1 MKRANKLLS
10 LRKLKSC
17 VMGNI
22 IRVYCENTASHIDV
36 EMGTSLLS
44 LLQDLEIS
52 APYPLLAAYV
62 NNRLKELNYR
72 IYTPI
77 SIHFIDI
84 THFEGHRVYQRT
96 VTFLLQRAMKELYP
110 DNPFHVRHSLGS
122 GVYCE
127 AVGKQS
133 FSYAECQALEEAVK
147 RVAAEDITIQ
157 RKKEP
162 SAEIIE
168 KFEAAGYPD
177 KATLLRSRP
186 RLYSNVYYMG
196 QTVGYFFGPLAP
208 SSGYVNSFSI
218 CPYSEGFVVTLPDRT
233 DPTKVGRVPNAEK
246 MGGLFHQF
254 HEWMDIVGVPT
265 VGELNSRILQGDTS
279 ELIKIAE
286 AVHGRQ
292 FSNIADK
299 IYNAHR
305 ERGVKVV
312 LISGPS
318 SSGKT
323 TSAKRIGIQLRVLGL
338 HPVLISL
345 DDYFVNREDT
355 PKDENGDYDY
365 EALEALDLA
374 RLNDDLARLI
384 AGESVEIPRYDF
396 ITGTRQWH
404 EHPLQL
410 TERSVLIMEG
420 IHGLNPKL
428 TPAIPDDRKFKIY
441 LSCFTSVAMDN
452 ITRIHTTDN
461 RLLRRIT
468 RDYRTRGN
476 NAYDTIARWQSVRRG
491 EDKHIFPYQENADV
505 MVNTSLFYEL
515 GVIRPIVEPILREIP
530 DTVPEFGEAD
540 RLLRFLDN
548 FVPIKQDEIPLDSVL
563 REFVGGST
571 FTY

>member
-1 MKRANKLLS
+1 MDNR
-10 LRKLKSC
+10 
-17 VMGNI
+17 
-22 IRVYCENTASHIDV
+22 IRVYCENTASYIDV
-36 EMGTSLLS
+36 AMGTSLLG
-44 LLQDLEIS
+44 LLAELEIENS
-52 APYPLLAAYV
+52 EKYLAAYV

-72 IYTPI
+72 VYTPI
-77 SIHFIDI
+77 SIRFIDI

-96 VTFLLQRAMKELYP
+96 VTFILQAAMAQLYP
-110 DNPFHVRHSLGS
+110 DNQFHIRHSLGS

-127 AVGKQS
+127 AAGKEL
-133 FSYAECQALEEAVK
+133 FSNEECREIEAAARAIVAEN
-147 RVAAEDITIQ
+147 ITIQ
-157 RKKEP
+157 RRKEQTVD
-162 SAEIIE
+162 IVE
-168 KFEAAGYPD
+168 KFKKAGYPD
-177 KATLLRSRP
+177 KAKLLSSRP
-186 RLYSNVYYMG
+186 RLYNNIYYMG
-196 QTVGYFFGPLAP
+196 QNIGYFFGPLAP
-208 SSGYVNSFSI
+208 SSGYADRFDI
-218 CPYSEGFVVTLPDRT
+218 YPYKEGFVVAMPDRVN
-233 DPTKVGRVPNAEK
+233 PAKMGRIPKAEK

-286 AVHGRQ
+286 AVHSRQ

-299 IYNAHR
+299 IYQAHD

-338 HPVLISL
+338 QPVLISL

-365 EALEALDLA
+365 EALEALDLV
-374 RLNDDLARLI
+374 RLNDDLCRLI

-396 ITGTRQWH
+396 ITGTRKWH

-410 TERSVLIMEG
+410 TERSILIMEG

-428 TPAIPDDRKFKIY
+428 TPALPDDIKFKIY

-476 NAYDTIARWQSVRRG
+476 NGYDTIARWQSVRRG

-515 GVIRPIVEPILREIP
+515 GVLRPIVEPILREIP
-530 DTVPEFGEAD
+530 DTVPEYGEAS
-540 RLLRFLDN
+540 RLLHFLDN
-548 FVPIKQDEIPLDSVL
+548 FVPVPTDEIPLDSVL
-563 REFVGGST
+563 REFVGGSS
-571 FTY
+571 FKY

>member
-1 MKRANKLLS
+1 
-10 LRKLKSC
+10 
-17 VMGNI
+17 MGNI

-110 DNPFHVRHSLGS
+110 DNQFHVRHSLGS

-133 FSYAECQALEEAVK
+133 FSYDECQALEEAVK

>member
-1 MKRANKLLS
+1 MDNR
-10 LRKLKSC
+10 
-17 VMGNI
+17 
-22 IRVYCENTASHIDV
+22 IRVYCENTASYIDV
-36 EMGTSLLS
+36 AMATSLLG
-44 LLQDLEIS
+44 LLAELEIENS
-52 APYPLLAAYV
+52 EKYLAAYV

-72 IYTPI
+72 VYTPI
-77 SIHFIDI
+77 SIRFIDI

-96 VTFLLQRAMKELYP
+96 VTFILQAAMAQLYP
-110 DNPFHVRHSLGS
+110 DNQFHIRHSLGS

-127 AVGKQS
+127 AAGKEL
-133 FSYAECQALEEAVK
+133 FSSEECREIEAAARAIVAEN
-147 RVAAEDITIQ
+147 ITIQ
-157 RKKEP
+157 RRKEQTVD
-162 SAEIIE
+162 IVE
-168 KFEAAGYPD
+168 KFKKAGYPD
-177 KATLLRSRP
+177 KAKLLSSRP
-186 RLYSNVYYMG
+186 RLYNNIYYMG
-196 QTVGYFFGPLAP
+196 QNIGYFFGPLAP
-208 SSGYVNSFSI
+208 SSGYADRFDI
-218 CPYSEGFVVTLPDRT
+218 YPYKEGFVVAMPDRVN
-233 DPTKVGRVPNAEK
+233 PAKMGRIPKAEK

-286 AVHGRQ
+286 AVHSRQ

-299 IYNAHR
+299 IYQAHD

-338 HPVLISL
+338 QPVLISL

-365 EALEALDLA
+365 EALEALDLV
-374 RLNDDLARLI
+374 RLNDDLCRLI

-396 ITGTRQWH
+396 ITGTRKWH

-410 TERSVLIMEG
+410 TERSILIMEG

-428 TPAIPDDRKFKIY
+428 TPALPDDIKFKIY

-476 NAYDTIARWQSVRRG
+476 NGYDTIARWQSVRRG

-515 GVIRPIVEPILREIP
+515 GVLRPIVEPILREIP
-530 DTVPEFGEAD
+530 DTVPEYGEAS
-540 RLLRFLDN
+540 RLLHFLDN
-548 FVPIKQDEIPLDSVL
+548 FVPVPTDEIPLDSVL
-563 REFVGGST
+563 REFVGGSS
-571 FTY
+571 FKY

>member
-1 MKRANKLLS
+1 MS
-10 LRKLKSC
+10 
-17 VMGNI
+17 NI

-44 LLQDLEIS
+44 LLNNLDITN
-52 APYPLLAAYV
+52 PYPMLAAYV

-133 FSYAECQALEEAVK
+133 FSYDECQALEEAVK
-147 RVAAEDITIQ
+147 RAAAEDITIQ

-162 SAEIIE
+162 STEIIE

-196 QTVGYFFGPLAP
+196 QTIGYFFGPLAP
-208 SSGYVNSFSI
+208 SSGYVTLFSI
-218 CPYSEGFVVTLPDRT
+218 CPYSEGFVVTLPDRAE
-233 DPTKVGRVPNAEK
+233 PTKVGRVPNAEK

-299 IYNAHR
+299 IYKANR

-323 TSAKRIGIQLRVLGL
+323 TSAKRIGIQLRGLGL

-374 RLNDDLARLI
+374 RLNDDLSRLI

-540 RLLRFLDN
+540 RLLNFLDN

>member
-1 MKRANKLLS
+1 MNT
-10 LRKLKSC
+10 
-17 VMGNI
+17 
-22 IRVYCENTASHIDV
+22 IRVYCENTASYIDV

-44 LLQDLEIS
+44 LLNNLDITN
-52 APYPLLAAYV
+52 PYPMLAAYI
-62 NNRLKELNYR
+62 NNCLKELRYR
-72 IYTPI
+72 IYTPV
-77 SIHFIDI
+77 SIRFIDI
-84 THFEGHRVYQRT
+84 SHFEGHRVYQRT
-96 VTFLLQRAMKELYP
+96 VTFLLQRAMKELYSEQ
-110 DNPFHVRHSLGS
+110 PFHVRHSLGS
-122 GVYCE
+122 GIYCE
-127 AVGKQS
+127 AEGKQG
-133 FSYAECQALEEAVK
+133 FSYAECQQIEDAVRK
-147 RVAAEDITIQ
+147 IAAENIEIQ

-162 SAEIIE
+162 SADIIA
-168 KFEAAGYPD
+168 KFEAEGYAD

-186 RLYSNVYYMG
+186 RLYSNIYYMG
-196 QTVGYFFGPLAP
+196 QTTGYFFGPLAP
-208 SSGYVNSFSI
+208 SSGYVDCFSI
-218 CPYSEGFVVTLPDRT
+218 CPYGEGFVVTMPDRSN
-233 DPTKVGRVPNAEK
+233 PAKIGRVPNAEK

-265 VGELNSRILQGDTS
+265 VGELNSRIMQGDTS

-292 FSNIADK
+292 FTNIADK
-299 IYNAHR
+299 IYAAHR
-305 ERGVKVV
+305 DRGVKVI

-374 RLNDDLARLI
+374 RLNDDLSHLI

-404 EHPLQL
+404 EQPLQL
-410 TERSVLIMEG
+410 TESSVLIMEG
-420 IHGLNPKL
+420 IHGLNPRL
-428 TPAIPDDRKFKIY
+428 TPAIPDDKKFKIY

-540 RLLRFLDN
+540 RLLHFLDN
-548 FVPIKQDEIPLDSVL
+548 FVPIKPDEIPLDSVL

>member
-1 MKRANKLLS
+1 
-10 LRKLKSC
+10 
-17 VMGNI
+17 MGNI

-218 CPYSEGFVVTLPDRT
+218 CPYSEGFVVTLPDRA

-540 RLLRFLDN
+540 RLLNFLDN

>member
-1 MKRANKLLS
+1 MNT
-10 LRKLKSC
+10 
-17 VMGNI
+17 
-22 IRVYCENTASHIDV
+22 IRVYCENTASYIDV

-44 LLQDLEIS
+44 LLNNLDITN
-52 APYPLLAAYV
+52 PYPMLAAYI
-62 NNRLKELNYR
+62 NNCLKELQYR
-72 IYTPI
+72 IYTPV
-77 SIHFIDI
+77 SIRFIDI
-84 THFEGHRVYQRT
+84 SHFEGHRVYQRT
-96 VTFLLQRAMKELYP
+96 VTFLLQRAMKELYSEQ
-110 DNPFHVRHSLGS
+110 PFHVRHSLGS
-122 GVYCE
+122 GIYCE
-127 AVGKQS
+127 AEGKQG
-133 FSYAECQALEEAVK
+133 FSYAECQQIEDAVRK
-147 RVAAEDITIQ
+147 IAAENIEIQ

-162 SAEIIE
+162 SADIIA
-168 KFEAAGYPD
+168 KFEAEGYAD

-186 RLYSNVYYMG
+186 RLYSNIYYMG
-196 QTVGYFFGPLAP
+196 QTIGYFFGPLAP
-208 SSGYVNSFSI
+208 SSGYVDCFSI
-218 CPYSEGFVVTLPDRT
+218 CPYGEGFVVTMPDRS
-233 DPTKVGRVPNAEK
+233 DPAKIGRVPNAEK

-265 VGELNSRILQGDTS
+265 VGELNSRIMQGDTS

-292 FSNIADK
+292 FTNIADK
-299 IYNAHR
+299 IYAAHR
-305 ERGVKVV
+305 DRGVKVI

-374 RLNDDLARLI
+374 RLNDDLSRLI
-384 AGESVEIPRYDF
+384 EGESVEIPRYDF
-396 ITGTRQWH
+396 ITGTRKWH

-410 TERSVLIMEG
+410 TERSILIMEG

-428 TPAIPDDRKFKIY
+428 TPALPDDIKFKIY

-476 NAYDTIARWQSVRRG
+476 NGYDTIARWQSVRRG

-515 GVIRPIVEPILREIP
+515 GVLRPIVEPILREIP
-530 DTVPEFGEAD
+530 DTVPEYGEAS
-540 RLLRFLDN
+540 RLLHFLDN
-548 FVPIKQDEIPLDSVL
+548 FVPVPTDEIPLDSVL
-563 REFVGGST
+563 REFVGGSS
-571 FTY
+571 FKY

>member
-1 MKRANKLLS
+1 MDNR
-10 LRKLKSC
+10 
-17 VMGNI
+17 
-22 IRVYCENTASHIDV
+22 IRVYCENTASYIDV
-36 EMGTSLLS
+36 AMGTSLLG
-44 LLQDLEIS
+44 LLAELEIENS
-52 APYPLLAAYV
+52 EKYLAAYV

-72 IYTPI
+72 VYTPI
-77 SIHFIDI
+77 SIRFIDI

-96 VTFLLQRAMKELYP
+96 ITFILQAAMAQLYP
-110 DNPFHVRHSLGS
+110 DNQFHIRHSLGS

-127 AVGKQS
+127 AAGKEL
-133 FSYAECQALEEAVK
+133 FSSEECREIEAAARAIVAEN
-147 RVAAEDITIQ
+147 ITIQ
-157 RKKEP
+157 RRKEQTVD
-162 SAEIIE
+162 IVE
-168 KFEAAGYPD
+168 KFEKAGYPD
-177 KATLLRSRP
+177 KAKLLSSRP
-186 RLYSNVYYMG
+186 RLYNNIYYMG
-196 QTVGYFFGPLAP
+196 QNIGYFFGPLAP
-208 SSGYVNSFSI
+208 SSGYADRFDI
-218 CPYSEGFVVTLPDRT
+218 YPYKEGFVVAMPDRVN
-233 DPTKVGRVPNAEK
+233 PAKMGRIPKAEK

-286 AVHGRQ
+286 AVHSRQ

-299 IYNAHR
+299 IYQAHD

-338 HPVLISL
+338 QPVLISL

-365 EALEALDLA
+365 EALEALDLV
-374 RLNDDLARLI
+374 RLNDDLCRLI

-396 ITGTRQWH
+396 ITGTRKWH

-410 TERSVLIMEG
+410 TERSILIMEG

-428 TPAIPDDRKFKIY
+428 TPALPDDIKFKIY

-476 NAYDTIARWQSVRRG
+476 NGYDTIARWQSVRRG

-515 GVIRPIVEPILREIP
+515 GVLRPIVEPILREIP
-530 DTVPEFGEAD
+530 DTVPEYGEAS
-540 RLLRFLDN
+540 RLLHFLDN
-548 FVPIKQDEIPLDSVL
+548 FVPVPTDEIPLDSVL
-563 REFVGGST
+563 REFVGGSS
-571 FTY
+571 FKY

>member
-1 MKRANKLLS
+1 MDNR
-10 LRKLKSC
+10 
-17 VMGNI
+17 
-22 IRVYCENTASHIDV
+22 IRVYCENTASYIDV
-36 EMGTSLLS
+36 AMGTSLLG
-44 LLQDLEIS
+44 LLAELEIENS
-52 APYPLLAAYV
+52 EKYLAAYV

-72 IYTPI
+72 VYTPI
-77 SIHFIDI
+77 SIRFIDI

-96 VTFLLQRAMKELYP
+96 VTFILQAAMAQLYP
-110 DNPFHVRHSLGS
+110 DNQFHIRHSLGS

-127 AVGKQS
+127 AAGKEL
-133 FSYAECQALEEAVK
+133 FSSEECREIEAAARAIVAEN
-147 RVAAEDITIQ
+147 ITIQ
-157 RKKEP
+157 RRKEQTVD
-162 SAEIIE
+162 IVE
-168 KFEAAGYPD
+168 KFEKAGYPD
-177 KATLLRSRP
+177 KAKLLSSRP
-186 RLYSNVYYMG
+186 RLYNNIYYMG
-196 QTVGYFFGPLAP
+196 QNIGYFFGPLAP
-208 SSGYVNSFSI
+208 SRGYADRFDI
-218 CPYSEGFVVTLPDRT
+218 YPYKEGFVVAMPDRVN
-233 DPTKVGRVPNAEK
+233 PAKMGRIPKAEK

-286 AVHGRQ
+286 AVHSRQ

-299 IYNAHR
+299 IYQAHD

-338 HPVLISL
+338 QPVLISL

-365 EALEALDLA
+365 EALEALDLV
-374 RLNDDLARLI
+374 RLNDDLCRLI

-396 ITGTRQWH
+396 ITGTRKWH

-410 TERSVLIMEG
+410 TERSILIMEG

-428 TPAIPDDRKFKIY
+428 TPALPDDIKFKIY

-476 NAYDTIARWQSVRRG
+476 NGYDTIARWQSVRRG

-515 GVIRPIVEPILREIP
+515 GVLRPIVEPILREIP
-530 DTVPEFGEAD
+530 DTVPEYGEAS
-540 RLLRFLDN
+540 RLLHFLDN
-548 FVPIKQDEIPLDSVL
+548 FVPVPTDEIPLDSVL
-563 REFVGGST
+563 REFVGGSS
-571 FTY
+571 FKY

>member
-1 MKRANKLLS
+1 MDNR
-10 LRKLKSC
+10 
-17 VMGNI
+17 
-22 IRVYCENTASHIDV
+22 IRVYCENTASYIDV
-36 EMGTSLLS
+36 AMGTSLLG
-44 LLQDLEIS
+44 LLAELEIENS
-52 APYPLLAAYV
+52 EKYRAAYV

-72 IYTPI
+72 VYTPI
-77 SIHFIDI
+77 SIRFIDI

-96 VTFLLQRAMKELYP
+96 VTFILQAAMAQLYP
-110 DNPFHVRHSLGS
+110 DNQFHIRHSLGS

-127 AVGKQS
+127 AAGKEL
-133 FSYAECQALEEAVK
+133 FSSEECREIEAAARAIVAEN
-147 RVAAEDITIQ
+147 ITIQ
-157 RKKEP
+157 RRKEQTVD
-162 SAEIIE
+162 IVE
-168 KFEAAGYPD
+168 KFEKAGYPD
-177 KATLLRSRP
+177 KAKLLSSRP
-186 RLYSNVYYMG
+186 RLYNNIYYMG
-196 QTVGYFFGPLAP
+196 QNIGYFFGPLAP
-208 SSGYVNSFSI
+208 SSGYADRFDI
-218 CPYSEGFVVTLPDRT
+218 YPYKEGFVVAMPDRVN
-233 DPTKVGRVPNAEK
+233 PAKMGRIPKAEK

-286 AVHGRQ
+286 AVHSRQ

-299 IYNAHR
+299 IYQAHD

-338 HPVLISL
+338 QPVLISL

-365 EALEALDLA
+365 EALEALDLV
-374 RLNDDLARLI
+374 RLNDDLCRLI

-396 ITGTRQWH
+396 ITGTRKWH

-410 TERSVLIMEG
+410 TERSILIMEG

-428 TPAIPDDRKFKIY
+428 TPALPDDIKFKIY

-476 NAYDTIARWQSVRRG
+476 NGYDTIARWQSVRRG

-515 GVIRPIVEPILREIP
+515 GVLRPIVEPILREIP
-530 DTVPEFGEAD
+530 DTVPEYGEAS
-540 RLLRFLDN
+540 RLLHFLDN
-548 FVPIKQDEIPLDSVL
+548 FVPVPTDEIPLDSVL
-563 REFVGGST
+563 REFVGGSS
-571 FTY
+571 FKY

>member
-1 MKRANKLLS
+1 MN
-10 LRKLKSC
+10 
-17 VMGNI
+17 NI
-22 IRVYCENTASHIDV
+22 IRVYCENTASHIEV
-36 EMGTSLLS
+36 EMGTSLRS
-44 LLQDLEIS
+44 LLNNLDITNS
-52 APYPLLAAYV
+52 YPMLAAYV

-72 IYTPI
+72 VYTPI
-77 SIHFIDI
+77 SIRFIDI

-96 VTFLLQRAMKELYP
+96 VTFLLQRAMRELFP
-110 DNPFHVRHSLGS
+110 QHPFHIRHSLGS

-133 FSYAECQALEEAVK
+133 FSYAECQQLEEAV
-147 RVAAEDITIQ
+147 RGIAAEDISIQ

-162 SAEIIE
+162 SADIIA
-168 KFEAAGYPD
+168 KFEQAGYPD

-196 QTVGYFFGPLAP
+196 QTIGYFFGPLAP
-208 SSGYVNSFSI
+208 SSSYVDRFSI
-218 CPYSEGFVVTLPDRT
+218 CPYSEGFVVTMPDRS
-233 DPTKVGRVPNAEK
+233 DPAKIGRVPNAEK

-254 HEWMDIVGVPT
+254 HEWMDVVGVPT

-299 IYNAHR
+299 IYEAHR
-305 ERGVKVV
+305 DRDVKVV

-365 EALEALDLA
+365 EALEALDLV
-374 RLNDDLARLI
+374 RLNDDLSRLI
-384 AGESVEIPRYDF
+384 DGQSVEIPRYDF

-420 IHGLNPKL
+420 IHGLNPRL
-428 TPAIPDDRKFKIY
+428 TPAIPDDKKFKIY

-540 RLLRFLDN
+540 RLLHFLDN
-548 FVPIKQDEIPLDSVL
+548 FVPIKPDEIPLDSVL

>member
-1 MKRANKLLS
+1 MNT
-10 LRKLKSC
+10 
-17 VMGNI
+17 
-22 IRVYCENTASHIDV
+22 IRVYCENTASYIDV

-44 LLQDLEIS
+44 LLNNLDITN
-52 APYPLLAAYV
+52 PYPMLAAYI
-62 NNRLKELNYR
+62 NNCLKELQYR
-72 IYTPI
+72 IYTPV
-77 SIHFIDI
+77 SIRFIDI
-84 THFEGHRVYQRT
+84 SHFEGHRVYQRT
-96 VTFLLQRAMKELYP
+96 VTFLLQRAMKELYSEQ
-110 DNPFHVRHSLGS
+110 PFHVRHSLGS
-122 GVYCE
+122 GIYCE
-127 AVGKQS
+127 AEGKQG
-133 FSYAECQALEEAVK
+133 FSYAECQQIEDAVRK
-147 RVAAEDITIQ
+147 IAAENIEIQ

-162 SAEIIE
+162 SADIIA
-168 KFEAAGYPD
+168 KFEAEGYAD

-186 RLYSNVYYMG
+186 RLYSNIYYMG
-196 QTVGYFFGPLAP
+196 QTIGYFFGPLAP
-208 SSGYVNSFSI
+208 SSGYVDCFSI
-218 CPYSEGFVVTLPDRT
+218 CPYGEGFVVTMPDRS
-233 DPTKVGRVPNAEK
+233 DPAKIGRVPNAEK

-265 VGELNSRILQGDTS
+265 VGELNSRIMQGDTS

-292 FSNIADK
+292 FTNIADK
-299 IYNAHR
+299 IYAAHR
-305 ERGVKVV
+305 DRGVKVI

-374 RLNDDLARLI
+374 RLNDDLSHLI
-384 AGESVEIPRYDF
+384 AGQSVEIPRYDF

-404 EHPLQL
+404 EQPLQL
-410 TERSVLIMEG
+410 TESSVLIMEG
-420 IHGLNPKL
+420 IHGLNPRL
-428 TPAIPDDRKFKIY
+428 TPAIPDDKKFKIY

-540 RLLRFLDN
+540 RLLHFLDN
-548 FVPIKQDEIPLDSVL
+548 FVPIKPDEIPLDSVL

>member
-1 MKRANKLLS
+1 MN
-10 LRKLKSC
+10 
-17 VMGNI
+17 NT
-22 IRVYCENTASHIDV
+22 IRVYCENTASHIEV
-36 EMGTSLLS
+36 EMGTSLRS
-44 LLQDLEIS
+44 LLNNLDITNS
-52 APYPLLAAYV
+52 YPMLAAYV

-72 IYTPI
+72 VYTPI
-77 SIHFIDI
+77 SIRFIDI

-96 VTFLLQRAMKELYP
+96 VTFLLQRAMRELFP
-110 DNPFHVRHSLGS
+110 QHPFHIRHSLGS

-133 FSYAECQALEEAVK
+133 FSYAECQQLEEAV
-147 RVAAEDITIQ
+147 RGIAAEDISIQ

-162 SAEIIE
+162 SADIIA
-168 KFEAAGYPD
+168 KFEQAGYPD

-196 QTVGYFFGPLAP
+196 QTIGYFFGPLAP
-208 SSGYVNSFSI
+208 SSGYVDRFSI
-218 CPYSEGFVVTLPDRT
+218 CPYSEGFVVTMPDRS
-233 DPTKVGRVPNAEK
+233 DPAKIGRVPNAEK

-254 HEWMDIVGVPT
+254 HEWMDVVGVPT

-286 AVHGRQ
+286 AVHSRQ

-299 IYNAHR
+299 IFEAHR
-305 ERGVKVV
+305 DRDVKVV

-374 RLNDDLARLI
+374 RLNDDLSRLI
-384 AGESVEIPRYDF
+384 DGQSVEIPRYDF

-420 IHGLNPKL
+420 IHGLNPRL
-428 TPAIPDDRKFKIY
+428 TPAIPDDKKFKIY

-540 RLLRFLDN
+540 RLLHFLDN
-548 FVPIKQDEIPLDSVL
+548 FVPIKPDEIPLDSVL

>member
-1 MKRANKLLS
+1 
-10 LRKLKSC
+10 
-17 VMGNI
+17 MGNI

-218 CPYSEGFVVTLPDRT
+218 CPYSEGFVVTLPDRA

>member
-1 MKRANKLLS
+1 MNT
-10 LRKLKSC
+10 
-17 VMGNI
+17 
-22 IRVYCENTASHIDV
+22 IRVYCENTASYIDV

-44 LLQDLEIS
+44 LLNNLDITN
-52 APYPLLAAYV
+52 PYPMLAAYI
-62 NNRLKELNYR
+62 NNCLKELQYR
-72 IYTPI
+72 IYTPV
-77 SIHFIDI
+77 SIRFIDI
-84 THFEGHRVYQRT
+84 SHFEGHRVYQRT
-96 VTFLLQRAMKELYP
+96 VTFLLQRAMKELYSEQ
-110 DNPFHVRHSLGS
+110 PFHVRHSLGS
-122 GVYCE
+122 GIYCE
-127 AVGKQS
+127 AEGKQG
-133 FSYAECQALEEAVK
+133 FSYAECQQIEDAVRK
-147 RVAAEDITIQ
+147 IAAENIEIQ

-162 SAEIIE
+162 SADIIA
-168 KFEAAGYPD
+168 KFEAEGYAD

-186 RLYSNVYYMG
+186 RLYSNIYYMG
-196 QTVGYFFGPLAP
+196 QTTGYFFGPLAP
-208 SSGYVNSFSI
+208 SSGYVDCFSI
-218 CPYSEGFVVTLPDRT
+218 CPYGEGFVVTMPDRS
-233 DPTKVGRVPNAEK
+233 DPAKIGRVPNAEK

-265 VGELNSRILQGDTS
+265 VGELNSRIMQGDTS

-292 FSNIADK
+292 FTNIADK
-299 IYNAHR
+299 IYAAHHD
-305 ERGVKVV
+305 RGVKVI

-374 RLNDDLARLI
+374 RLNDDLSHLI

-404 EHPLQL
+404 EQPLQL
-410 TERSVLIMEG
+410 TESSVLIMEG
-420 IHGLNPKL
+420 IHGLNPRL
-428 TPAIPDDRKFKIY
+428 TPAIPDDKKFKIY

-540 RLLRFLDN
+540 RLLHFLDN
-548 FVPIKQDEIPLDSVL
+548 FVPIKPDEIPLDSVL

>member
-1 MKRANKLLS
+1 MN
-10 LRKLKSC
+10 
-17 VMGNI
+17 NT
-22 IRVYCENTASHIDV
+22 IRVYCENTASHADV

-44 LLQDLEIS
+44 LLELLGIQN
-52 APYPLLAAYV
+52 PYPMLAAYV

-72 IYTPI
+72 VYTPI
-77 SIHFIDI
+77 SIRFIDI

-96 VTFLLQRAMKELYP
+96 VTFLLQRAMKQLFPE
-110 DNPFHVRHSLGS
+110 NPFHVRHSLGS

-133 FSYAECQALEEAVK
+133 FSYAECQALEEAV
-147 RVAAEDITIQ
+147 RGIAAENITIH

-168 KFEAAGYPD
+168 KFESAGYPD

-196 QTVGYFFGPLAP
+196 QTIGYFFGPLAP
-208 SSGYVNSFSI
+208 SSGYVDCFSI
-218 CPYSEGFVVTLPDRT
+218 CPYSDGFVVTLPDRAE
-233 DPTKVGRVPNAEK
+233 PAKVGHVPNAEK

-254 HEWMDIVGVPT
+254 HEWMDVVGVPT

-299 IYNAHR
+299 IYEAHR
-305 ERGVKVV
+305 DRGVKVV

-374 RLNDDLARLI
+374 RLNDDLSRLI
-384 AGESVEIPRYDF
+384 EGESVEIPRYDF

-404 EHPLQL
+404 DHPLQL

-420 IHGLNPKL
+420 IHGLNPRL
-428 TPAIPDDRKFKIY
+428 TPAIADDKKFRIY

-540 RLLRFLDN
+540 RLLHFLDN
-548 FVPIKQDEIPLDSVL
+548 FVPIKPDEIPLDSVL

>member
-1 MKRANKLLS
+1 MN
-10 LRKLKSC
+10 
-17 VMGNI
+17 NT
-22 IRVYCENTASHIDV
+22 IRVYCENTASHIEV
-36 EMGTSLLS
+36 EMGTSLRS
-44 LLQDLEIS
+44 LLNNLDITNS
-52 APYPLLAAYV
+52 YPMLAAYV

-72 IYTPI
+72 VYTPI
-77 SIHFIDI
+77 SIRFIDI

-96 VTFLLQRAMKELYP
+96 VTFLLQRAMRELFP
-110 DNPFHVRHSLGS
+110 QHPFHIRHSLGS

-133 FSYAECQALEEAVK
+133 FSYAECQQLEEAV
-147 RVAAEDITIQ
+147 RGIAAEDISIQ

-162 SAEIIE
+162 SADIIA
-168 KFEAAGYPD
+168 KFEQAGYPD

-196 QTVGYFFGPLAP
+196 QTIGYFFGPLAP
-208 SSGYVNSFSI
+208 SSSYVDRFSI
-218 CPYSEGFVVTLPDRT
+218 CPYSEGFVVTMPDRS
-233 DPTKVGRVPNAEK
+233 DPAKIGRVPNAEK

-254 HEWMDIVGVPT
+254 HEWMDVVGVPT

-299 IYNAHR
+299 IFEAHR
-305 ERGVKVV
+305 DRDVKVV

-374 RLNDDLARLI
+374 RLNDDLSRLI
-384 AGESVEIPRYDF
+384 DGQSVEIPRYDF

-420 IHGLNPKL
+420 IHGLNPRL
-428 TPAIPDDRKFKIY
+428 TPAIPDDKKFKIY

-515 GVIRPIVEPILREIP
+515 GVIRPIVEPILREIS

-540 RLLRFLDN
+540 RLLHFLDN
-548 FVPIKQDEIPLDSVL
+548 FVPIKPDEIPLDSVL

>member
-1 MKRANKLLS
+1 MNT
-10 LRKLKSC
+10 
-17 VMGNI
+17 
-22 IRVYCENTASHIDV
+22 IRVYCENTASYIDV

-44 LLQDLEIS
+44 LLNNLDITN
-52 APYPLLAAYV
+52 PYPMLAAYI
-62 NNRLKELNYR
+62 NNCLKELQYR
-72 IYTPI
+72 IYTPV
-77 SIHFIDI
+77 SIRFIDI
-84 THFEGHRVYQRT
+84 SHFEGHRVYQRT
-96 VTFLLQRAMKELYP
+96 VTFLLQRAMKELYSEQ
-110 DNPFHVRHSLGS
+110 PFHVRHSLGS
-122 GVYCE
+122 GIYCE
-127 AVGKQS
+127 AEGKQG
-133 FSYAECQALEEAVK
+133 FSYAECQQIEDAVRK
-147 RVAAEDITIQ
+147 IAAENIEIQ

-162 SAEIIE
+162 SADIIA
-168 KFEAAGYPD
+168 KFEAEGYAD

-186 RLYSNVYYMG
+186 RLYSNIYYMG
-196 QTVGYFFGPLAP
+196 QTIGYFFGPLAP
-208 SSGYVNSFSI
+208 SSGYVDCFSI
-218 CPYSEGFVVTLPDRT
+218 CPYGEGFVVTMPDRSN
-233 DPTKVGRVPNAEK
+233 PAKIGRVPNAEK

-265 VGELNSRILQGDTS
+265 VGELNSRIMQGDTS

-292 FSNIADK
+292 FTNIADK
-299 IYNAHR
+299 IYAAHR
-305 ERGVKVV
+305 DRGVKVI

-374 RLNDDLARLI
+374 RLNDDLSHLI

-404 EHPLQL
+404 EQPLQL
-410 TERSVLIMEG
+410 TESSVLIMEG
-420 IHGLNPKL
+420 IHGLNPRL
-428 TPAIPDDRKFKIY
+428 TPAIPDDKKFKIY

-540 RLLRFLDN
+540 RLLHFLDN
-548 FVPIKQDEIPLDSVL
+548 FVPIKPDEIPLDSVL

>member
-1 MKRANKLLS
+1 MN
-10 LRKLKSC
+10 
-17 VMGNI
+17 NT
-22 IRVYCENTASHIDV
+22 IRVYCENTASHADV

-44 LLQDLEIS
+44 LLELLGIEN
-52 APYPLLAAYV
+52 PYPMLAAYV

-72 IYTPI
+72 VYTPI
-77 SIHFIDI
+77 SIRFIDI

-96 VTFLLQRAMKELYP
+96 VTFLLQRAMKQLFPE
-110 DNPFHVRHSLGS
+110 NPFHVRHSLGS

-133 FSYAECQALEEAVK
+133 FSYAECQALEEAV
-147 RVAAEDITIQ
+147 RGIAAENIAIH

-162 SAEIIE
+162 SADIIE
-168 KFEAAGYPD
+168 KFESAGYPD

-196 QTVGYFFGPLAP
+196 QTIGYFFGPLAP
-208 SSGYVNSFSI
+208 SSGYVDCFSI
-218 CPYSEGFVVTLPDRT
+218 CPYSDGFVVTLPDRAE
-233 DPTKVGRVPNAEK
+233 PAKVGHVPNAEK

-254 HEWMDIVGVPT
+254 HEWMDVVGVPT

-299 IYNAHR
+299 IYEAHR
-305 ERGVKVV
+305 DRGVKVV

-374 RLNDDLARLI
+374 RLNDDLSRLI
-384 AGESVEIPRYDF
+384 EGESVEIPRYDF

-404 EHPLQL
+404 DHPLQL

-420 IHGLNPKL
+420 IHGLNPRL
-428 TPAIPDDRKFKIY
+428 TPAIADDKKFRIY

-540 RLLRFLDN
+540 RLLHFLDN
-548 FVPIKQDEIPLDSVL
+548 FVPIKPDEIPLDSVL

>member
-1 MKRANKLLS
+1 MN
-10 LRKLKSC
+10 
-17 VMGNI
+17 NI
-22 IRVYCENTASHIDV
+22 IRVYCENTASHIEV
-36 EMGTSLLS
+36 EMGTSLRS
-44 LLQDLEIS
+44 LLNNLDITNS
-52 APYPLLAAYV
+52 YPMLAAYV

-72 IYTPI
+72 VYTPI
-77 SIHFIDI
+77 SIRFIDI

-96 VTFLLQRAMKELYP
+96 VTFLLQRAMRELFP
-110 DNPFHVRHSLGS
+110 QHPFHIRHSLGS

-133 FSYAECQALEEAVK
+133 FSYAECQQLEEAV
-147 RVAAEDITIQ
+147 RGIAAEDISIQ

-162 SAEIIE
+162 SADIIA
-168 KFEAAGYPD
+168 KFEQAGYPD

-196 QTVGYFFGPLAP
+196 QTIGYFFGPLAP
-208 SSGYVNSFSI
+208 SSGYVDRFSI
-218 CPYSEGFVVTLPDRT
+218 CPYSEGFVVTMPDRS
-233 DPTKVGRVPNAEK
+233 DPAKIGRVPNAEK

-254 HEWMDIVGVPT
+254 HEWMDVVGVPT
-265 VGELNSRILQGDTS
+265 VGELNSRILLGDTS

-299 IYNAHR
+299 IFEAHR
-305 ERGVKVV
+305 DRDVKVV

-374 RLNDDLARLI
+374 RLNDDLSRLI
-384 AGESVEIPRYDF
+384 DGQSVEIPRYDF

-420 IHGLNPKL
+420 IHGLNPRL
-428 TPAIPDDRKFKIY
+428 TPAIPDDKKFKIY

-540 RLLRFLDN
+540 RLLHFLDN
-548 FVPIKQDEIPLDSVL
+548 FVPIKPDEIPLDSVL

>member
-1 MKRANKLLS
+1 
-10 LRKLKSC
+10 
-17 VMGNI
+17 MGNI

-44 LLQDLEIS
+44 LLNNLDITN
-52 APYPLLAAYV
+52 PYPMLAAYV

-133 FSYAECQALEEAVK
+133 FSYDECQALEEAVK
-147 RVAAEDITIQ
+147 RAAEEDTTIQ

-162 SAEIIE
+162 STEIIE

-196 QTVGYFFGPLAP
+196 QTIGYFFGPLAP
-208 SSGYVNSFSI
+208 SSGYVTLFSI
-218 CPYSEGFVVTLPDRT
+218 CPYSEGFVVTLPDRAE
-233 DPTKVGRVPNAEK
+233 PTKVGRVPNAEK

-299 IYNAHR
+299 IYKANR

-374 RLNDDLARLI
+374 RLNDDLSRLI

-540 RLLRFLDN
+540 RLLNFLDN

>member
-1 MKRANKLLS
+1 MN
-10 LRKLKSC
+10 
-17 VMGNI
+17 NT
-22 IRVYCENTASHIDV
+22 IRVYCENTASHIEV
-36 EMGTSLLS
+36 EMGTSLRS
-44 LLQDLEIS
+44 LLNNLDITNS
-52 APYPLLAAYV
+52 YPMLAAYV

-72 IYTPI
+72 VYTPI
-77 SIHFIDI
+77 SIRFIDI

-96 VTFLLQRAMKELYP
+96 VTFLLQRAMRELFP
-110 DNPFHVRHSLGS
+110 QHPFHIRHSLGS

-133 FSYAECQALEEAVK
+133 FSYAECQQLEEAV
-147 RVAAEDITIQ
+147 RGIAAEDISIQ

-162 SAEIIE
+162 SADIIA
-168 KFEAAGYPD
+168 KFEQAGYPD

-196 QTVGYFFGPLAP
+196 QTIGYFFGPLAP
-208 SSGYVNSFSI
+208 SSGYVDRFSI
-218 CPYSEGFVVTLPDRT
+218 CPYSEGFVVTMPDRS
-233 DPTKVGRVPNAEK
+233 DPAKIGRVPNAEK

-254 HEWMDIVGVPT
+254 HEWMDVVGVPT

-299 IYNAHR
+299 IYEAHR
-305 ERGVKVV
+305 DRDVKVV

-374 RLNDDLARLI
+374 RLNDDLSRLI
-384 AGESVEIPRYDF
+384 DGQSVEIPRYDF

-420 IHGLNPKL
+420 IHGLNPRL
-428 TPAIPDDRKFKIY
+428 TPAIPDDKKFKIY

-540 RLLRFLDN
+540 RLLHFLDN
-548 FVPIKQDEIPLDSVL
+548 FVPIKPDEIPLDSVL

>member
-1 MKRANKLLS
+1 MAKL
-10 LRKLKSC
+10 
-17 VMGNI
+17 
-22 IRVYCENTASHIDV
+22 
-36 EMGTSLLS
+36 
-44 LLQDLEIS
+44 
-52 APYPLLAAYV
+52 
-62 NNRLKELNYR
+62 
-72 IYTPI
+72 
-77 SIHFIDI
+77 F
-84 THFEGHRVYQRT
+84 
-96 VTFLLQRAMKELYP
+96 P
-110 DNPFHVRHSLGS
+110 DNPFHIRHSLGS

-127 AVGKQS
+127 AEGKEN
-133 FSYAECQALEEAVK
+133 FSGEECELLKNEVRAI
-147 RVAAEDITIQ
+147 AAQQLSIQ
-157 RKKEP
+157 RRKEP
-162 SAEIIE
+162 TADIVA

-186 RLYSNVYYMG
+186 RLYSNIYYMG
-196 QTVGYFFGPLAP
+196 DSVGYFFGPLAP
-208 SSGYVNSFSI
+208 SSDYVDKFDI
-218 CPYSEGFVVTLPDRT
+218 LPYSEGFVVALPDRT
-233 DPTKVGRVPNAEK
+233 NPAQLSRIPRAEK

-254 HEWMDIVGVPT
+254 HEWMDVVGVPT
-265 VGELNSRILQGDTS
+265 VGELNSHILQGDTS

-286 AVHGRQ
+286 AVHSRQ

-299 IYNAHR
+299 IYEAHR
-305 ERGVKVV
+305 DRGVKVV

-365 EALEALDLA
+365 EALEALDLVQ
-374 RLNDDLARLI
+374 LNDHLRRLI
-384 AGESVEIPRYDF
+384 EGQSVEIPRYDF

-404 EHPLQL
+404 DHPLQL
-410 TERSVLIMEG
+410 SDSSILIMEG

-428 TPAIPDDRKFKIY
+428 TPALADDMKFKIY

-452 ITRIHTTDN
+452 LTRIHTTDN

-515 GVIRPIVEPILREIP
+515 GVLRPIVEPILREIP
-530 DTVPEFGEAD
+530 DTVPEYGEAH
-540 RLLRFLDN
+540 RLLHFLDN
-548 FVPIKQDEIPLDSVL
+548 FVPVSPEEIPLDSVL
-563 REFVGGST
+563 REFVGGSS
-571 FTY
+571 FKY

>member
-1 MKRANKLLS
+1 MDNR
-10 LRKLKSC
+10 
-17 VMGNI
+17 
-22 IRVYCENTASHIDV
+22 IRVYCENTASYIDV
-36 EMGTSLLS
+36 AMGTSLLG
-44 LLQDLEIS
+44 LLAELEIENS
-52 APYPLLAAYV
+52 EKYLAAYV

-72 IYTPI
+72 VYTPI
-77 SIHFIDI
+77 SIRFIDI

-96 VTFLLQRAMKELYP
+96 VTFILQAAMAQLYP
-110 DNPFHVRHSLGS
+110 DNQFHIRHSLGS

-127 AVGKQS
+127 AAGKEL
-133 FSYAECQALEEAVK
+133 FSSEECREIEAAARAIVAEN
-147 RVAAEDITIQ
+147 ITIQ
-157 RKKEP
+157 RRKEP
-162 SAEIIE
+162 TVDIVE
-168 KFEAAGYPD
+168 KFKKAGYPD
-177 KATLLRSRP
+177 KAKLLSSRP
-186 RLYSNVYYMG
+186 RLYNNIYYMG
-196 QTVGYFFGPLAP
+196 QSIGYFFGPLAP
-208 SSGYVNSFSI
+208 SSGYADRFDI
-218 CPYSEGFVVTLPDRT
+218 YPYKEGFVVAMPDRVN
-233 DPTKVGRVPNAEK
+233 PAKMGRIPKAEK

-286 AVHGRQ
+286 AVHSRQ

-299 IYNAHR
+299 IYQAHD

-338 HPVLISL
+338 QPVLISL

-365 EALEALDLA
+365 EALEALDLV
-374 RLNDDLARLI
+374 RLNDDLCRLI

-396 ITGTRQWH
+396 ITGTRKWH

-410 TERSVLIMEG
+410 TERSILIMEG

-428 TPAIPDDRKFKIY
+428 TPALPDDIKFKIY

-476 NAYDTIARWQSVRRG
+476 NGYDTIARWQSVRRG

-515 GVIRPIVEPILREIP
+515 GVLRPIVEPILREIP
-530 DTVPEFGEAD
+530 DTVPEYGEAS
-540 RLLRFLDN
+540 RLLHFLDN
-548 FVPIKQDEIPLDSVL
+548 FVPVPTDEIPLDSVL
-563 REFVGGST
+563 REFVGGSS
-571 FTY
+571 FKY

>member
-1 MKRANKLLS
+1 MDNR
-10 LRKLKSC
+10 
-17 VMGNI
+17 
-22 IRVYCENTASHIDV
+22 IRVYCENTASYIDV
-36 EMGTSLLS
+36 AMGTSLLG
-44 LLQDLEIS
+44 LLAELEIENS
-52 APYPLLAAYV
+52 EKYLAAYV

-72 IYTPI
+72 VYTPI
-77 SIHFIDI
+77 SIRFIDI

-96 VTFLLQRAMKELYP
+96 VTFILQAAMAQLYP
-110 DNPFHVRHSLGS
+110 DNQFHIRHSLGS

-127 AVGKQS
+127 AAGKEL
-133 FSYAECQALEEAVK
+133 FSREECREIEAAA
-147 RVAAEDITIQ
+147 RAIVAGNITIQ
-157 RKKEP
+157 RRKEQTVD
-162 SAEIIE
+162 IVE
-168 KFEAAGYPD
+168 KFKKAGYPD
-177 KATLLRSRP
+177 KAKLLSSRP
-186 RLYSNVYYMG
+186 RLYNNIYYMG
-196 QTVGYFFGPLAP
+196 QNIGYFFGPLAP
-208 SSGYVNSFSI
+208 SSGYADRFDI
-218 CPYSEGFVVTLPDRT
+218 YPYKEGFVVAMPDRVN
-233 DPTKVGRVPNAEK
+233 PAKMGRIPKAEK

-286 AVHGRQ
+286 AVHSRQ

-299 IYNAHR
+299 IYQAHD

-338 HPVLISL
+338 QPVLISL

-365 EALEALDLA
+365 EALEALDLV
-374 RLNDDLARLI
+374 RLNDDLCRLI

-396 ITGTRQWH
+396 ITGTRKWH

-410 TERSVLIMEG
+410 TERSILIMEG

-428 TPAIPDDRKFKIY
+428 TPALPDDIKFKIY

-476 NAYDTIARWQSVRRG
+476 NGYDTIARWQSVRRG

-515 GVIRPIVEPILREIP
+515 GVLRPIVEPILREIP
-530 DTVPEFGEAD
+530 DTVPEYGEAS
-540 RLLRFLDN
+540 RLLHFLDN
-548 FVPIKQDEIPLDSVL
+548 FVPVPTDEIPLDSVL
-563 REFVGGST
+563 REFVGGSS
-571 FTY
+571 FKY

>member
-1 MKRANKLLS
+1 MNT
-10 LRKLKSC
+10 
-17 VMGNI
+17 
-22 IRVYCENTASHIDV
+22 IRVYCENTASYIDV

-44 LLQDLEIS
+44 LLNNLDITN
-52 APYPLLAAYV
+52 PYPMLAAYI
-62 NNRLKELNYR
+62 NNCLKELQYR
-72 IYTPI
+72 IYTPV
-77 SIHFIDI
+77 SIRFIDI
-84 THFEGHRVYQRT
+84 SHFEGHRVYQRT
-96 VTFLLQRAMKELYP
+96 VTFLLQRAMKELYSEQ
-110 DNPFHVRHSLGS
+110 PFHVRHSLGS
-122 GVYCE
+122 GIYCE
-127 AVGKQS
+127 AEGKQG
-133 FSYAECQALEEAVK
+133 FSYAECQQIEDAVRK
-147 RVAAEDITIQ
+147 IAAENIEIQ

-162 SAEIIE
+162 SADIIA
-168 KFEAAGYPD
+168 KFEAEGYAD

-186 RLYSNVYYMG
+186 RLYSNIYYMG
-196 QTVGYFFGPLAP
+196 QTIGYFFGPLAP
-208 SSGYVNSFSI
+208 SSGYVDCFSI
-218 CPYSEGFVVTLPDRT
+218 CPYGEGFVVTLPDRS
-233 DPTKVGRVPNAEK
+233 DPAKIGRVPNAEK

-265 VGELNSRILQGDTS
+265 VGELNSRIMQGDTS

-292 FSNIADK
+292 FTNIADK
-299 IYNAHR
+299 IYAAHR
-305 ERGVKVV
+305 DRDVKVI

-374 RLNDDLARLI
+374 RLNDDLSLLI

-404 EHPLQL
+404 EQPLQL
-410 TERSVLIMEG
+410 TESSVLIMEG
-420 IHGLNPKL
+420 IHGLNPRL
-428 TPAIPDDRKFKIY
+428 TPAIPDDKKFKIY

-540 RLLRFLDN
+540 RLLHFLDN
-548 FVPIKQDEIPLDSVL
+548 FVPIKPDEIPLDSVL

>member
-1 MKRANKLLS
+1 MDNR
-10 LRKLKSC
+10 
-17 VMGNI
+17 
-22 IRVYCENTASHIDV
+22 IRVYCENTASYIDV
-36 EMGTSLLS
+36 AMGTSLLG
-44 LLQDLEIS
+44 LLAELEIENS
-52 APYPLLAAYV
+52 EKYLAAYV

-72 IYTPI
+72 VYTPI
-77 SIHFIDI
+77 SIRFIDI
-84 THFEGHRVYQRT
+84 THFEGHRVFQRT
-96 VTFLLQRAMKELYP
+96 VTFILQAAMAQLYP
-110 DNPFHVRHSLGS
+110 DNQFHIRHSLGS

-127 AVGKQS
+127 AAGKEL
-133 FSYAECQALEEAVK
+133 FSSEECREIEAAARAIVAEN
-147 RVAAEDITIQ
+147 ITIQ
-157 RKKEP
+157 RRKEQTVD
-162 SAEIIE
+162 IVE
-168 KFEAAGYPD
+168 KFKKAGYPD
-177 KATLLRSRP
+177 KAKLLSSRP
-186 RLYSNVYYMG
+186 RLYNNIYYMG
-196 QTVGYFFGPLAP
+196 QNIGYFFGPLAP
-208 SSGYVNSFSI
+208 SSGYADRFDI
-218 CPYSEGFVVTLPDRT
+218 YPYKEGFVVAMPDRVN
-233 DPTKVGRVPNAEK
+233 PAKMGRIPKAELR
-246 MGGLFHQF
+246 GGLFHQF

-286 AVHGRQ
+286 AVHSRQ

-299 IYNAHR
+299 IYQAHD

-338 HPVLISL
+338 QPVLISL

-365 EALEALDLA
+365 EALEALDLV
-374 RLNDDLARLI
+374 RLNDDLCRLI

-396 ITGTRQWH
+396 ITGTRKWH

-410 TERSVLIMEG
+410 TERSILIMEG

-428 TPAIPDDRKFKIY
+428 TPALPDDIKFKIY

-461 RLLRRIT
+461 RLLRRIP

-476 NAYDTIARWQSVRRG
+476 NGYDTIARWQSVRRG

-515 GVIRPIVEPILREIP
+515 GVLRPIVEPILREIP
-530 DTVPEFGEAD
+530 DTVPEYGEAS
-540 RLLRFLDN
+540 RLLHFLDN
-548 FVPIKQDEIPLDSVL
+548 FVPVPTDEIPLDSVL
-563 REFVGGST
+563 REFVGGSS
-571 FTY
+571 FKY